1 LALGSFD
8 IAVLLTYFL
17 GVLALGTYLGR
28 RQRDVSDYFVGHR
41 DVPWWAIMS
50 SIVATETSALT
61 FIGVPALAFATDISF
76 IQIVVGYMIGRVV
89 ISLLFIPS
97 YFKGELITVYQVLHS
112 RFGLGVQRL
121 ASAIFLVTRS
131 LADGVRLFATA
142 IVLVVM
148 TGLSDLQAIAI
159 IALITVIYCYI
170 GGMRAVIWTDL
181 TQLVVYVLGA
191 VIAAI
196 ILVNDVPGGWT
207 EVIRLGHV
215 HGKWHF
221 LTWQLDFTKN
231 YTVWAGVIG
240 GAFFTTATHGT
251 DQLMVQRY
259 LCARS
264 QQQATA
270 ALLASGV
277 VVFIQFLL
285 FLTIGVLLFSYYTH
299 FPPATPFAKTDA
311 VFPHFIVSK
320 LPIGVRGLVI
330 AALFAAAMST
340 LSSSLNS
347 SSASTVADFYRPLA
361 KERAEGHYLRV
372 ARALT
377 VFWAVVQLVVAYL
390 ARKEPSV
397 LEAGLAIAAFT
408 NGSLLGIFLLGV
420 LTRRV
425 GQKAGIIGMVVGLG
439 FMVFISRTAVAWP
452 WYVLFGSSVTF
463 VTGLLASYPL
473 GSNRSGSRKEARN
486 NV

>member
-1 LALGSFD
+1 MALGSFD
-8 IAVLLTYFL
+8 IVVLLVYFV

-28 RQRDVSDYFVGHR
+28 RQKDVSDYFVGHR
-41 DVPWWAIMS
+41 VVPWWAIMS

-89 ISLLFIPS
+89 VALLFIPS
-97 YFKGELITVYQVLHS
+97 YFKGELITVYQVLRS
-112 RFGLGVQRL
+112 RFGPAAQRF
-121 ASAIFLVTRS
+121 ASVIFLVTRS

-148 TGLSDLQAIAI
+148 TGFTELQAITI
-159 IALITVIYCYI
+159 IAVVTVLYCYL

-181 TQLVVYVLGA
+181 TQLVVYLVGA

-196 ILVNDVPGGWT
+196 LLLNQIPGGWA
-207 EVIRLGHV
+207 EVARLGHEY
-215 HGKWHF
+215 GKWHF
-221 LTWQLDFTKN
+221 VTWQLDFTQS
-231 YTVWAGVIG
+231 YTIWAGIIG

-264 QQQATA
+264 QRQATA
-270 ALLASGV
+270 ALLSSGL
-277 VVFIQFLL
+277 VVFVQFLL
-285 FLTIGVLLFSYYTH
+285 FLVIGVMLFAYYTH
-299 FPPATPFAKTDA
+299 FPHTTPFAKTDQ
-311 VFPHFIVSK
+311 VFPYFIVNN
-320 LPIGVRGLVI
+320 LPSGVRGLVI

-347 SSASTVADFYRPLA
+347 SSASTVADFYRPVA
-361 KERAEGHYLRV
+361 QGREEKHYLRV
-372 ARALT
+372 ARWLT
-377 VFWAVVQLVVAYL
+377 VFWAFVQLVVAYL

-425 GQKAGIIGMVVGLG
+425 GQTAGLIGMAVGLG
-439 FMVFISRTAVAWP
+439 IMIYISRTAVAWP
-452 WYVLFGSSVTF
+452 WYVLIGSCVTFLTGVIASFIFGSRPRPQPATS
-463 VTGLLASYPL
+463 A
-473 GSNRSGSRKEARN
+473 E
-486 NV
+486 